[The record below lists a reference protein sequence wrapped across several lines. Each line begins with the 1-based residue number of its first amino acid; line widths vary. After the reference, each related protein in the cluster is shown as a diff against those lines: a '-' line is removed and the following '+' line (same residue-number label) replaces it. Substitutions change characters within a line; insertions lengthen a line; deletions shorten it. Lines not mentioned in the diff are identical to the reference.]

1 MALIMILHLEK
12 KLGASTVT
20 LQDKH
25 GYTRL
30 KFFRAGRLVVSKSAE
45 MSAVFTIGL
54 KDSPTDTSTLP

>member
-12 KLGASTVT
+12 NLGASAVT

-45 MSAVFTIGL
+45 MSAGFQDWPQGL
-54 KDSPTDTSTLP
+54 SD